1 MRHQKLTELVSL
13 VNGFLVSMT
22 NQAYSRG
29 MKYGYRVT
37 WTKGTQEI
45 ECEGKRTKNYYVFKF
60 YFVDKTKSIAGK
72 DVELYVNF
80 YLIKPLQSVEVLEE
94 LAYTEFLLNG
104 IHSLANVTFA
114 ALMEQLNKKFVEPSQ
129 VELDKIVEDL
139 KEQAKTPKLLIK

>member
-1 MRHQKLTELVSL
+1 MRHQRLTELVSL

-22 NQAYSRG
+22 NQAYSRN

-37 WTKGTQEI
+37 WTKGTQKI
-45 ECEGKRTKNYYVFKF
+45 ECDGHRTTHYYIFKF
-60 YFVDKTKSIAGK
+60 YFVDKSKSISGK

-80 YLIKPLQSVEVLEE
+80 YPVKSLQSVEILEE

-104 IHSLANVTFA
+104 IQSLANVTFA
-114 ALMEQLNKKFVEPSQ
+114 ALMEQLTKEFVEPSQ

-139 KEQAKTPKLLIK
+139 KEQAKTPKIII